1 MISQVFRFSD
11 SINPKGV
18 YDEKQNKGIL
28 GTKGTLLPHERLE
41 LSAGISGSFPEYDR
55 ET

>member
-1 MISQVFRFSD
+1 MQ
-11 SINPKGV
+11 KGE
-18 YDEKQNKGIL
+18 YDEKQDKRIL
-28 GTKGTLLPHERLE
+28 GTKGAFLSPKGFQ

>member
-1 MISQVFRFSD
+1 LVEVSHKYLKSKR
-11 SINPKGV
+11 GV
-18 YDEKQNKGIL
+18 YNEKQDKGIL
-28 GTKGTLLPHERLE
+28 GAEGTFLPHERLE